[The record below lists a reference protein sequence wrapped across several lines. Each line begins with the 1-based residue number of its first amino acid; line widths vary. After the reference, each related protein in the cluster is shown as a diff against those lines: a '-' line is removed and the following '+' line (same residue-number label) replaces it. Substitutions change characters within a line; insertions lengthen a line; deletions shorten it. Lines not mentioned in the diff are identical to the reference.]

1 MNPEIDQLLSQ
12 SFLTLALDL
21 APALPTDYAK
31 SSAGTTA
38 MLLRIAAVE
47 YERGAAIRVAENED
61 LRHVLVAAAPHVDD
75 AALRTR
81 IADATSVTDE
91 SLLISS
97 LNATNASLRQLLIAL
112 HTYVETRDDADARR
126 LDAMIWAAL
135 RRSTERRALPRLG

>member
-1 MNPEIDQLLSQ
+1 M
-12 SFLTLALDL
+12 
-21 APALPTDYAK
+21 
-31 SSAGTTA
+31 
-38 MLLRIAAVE
+38 
-47 YERGAAIRVAENED
+47 RV
-61 LRHVLVAAAPHVDD
+61 RS
-75 AALRTR
+75 
-81 IADATSVTDE
+81 ADATSVTDE